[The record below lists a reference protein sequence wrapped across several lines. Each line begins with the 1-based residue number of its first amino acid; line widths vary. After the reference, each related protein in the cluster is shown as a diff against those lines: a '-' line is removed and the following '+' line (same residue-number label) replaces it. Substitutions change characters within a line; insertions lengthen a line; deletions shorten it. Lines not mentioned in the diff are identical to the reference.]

1 MRLGQQEGVTAGDP
15 QRSQNAQITQ
25 ARRIKSK
32 KYSNTGNARVIKTTY
47 SNPRKESNPPPQ
59 KRAESVTA
67 ISLTR
72 SLYLGKPSPRAGPA

>member
-25 ARRIKSK
+25 ACRIKSK
-32 KYSNTGNARVIKTTY
+32 KYSNTGNAIIKTTY

-72 SLYLGKPSPRAGPA
+72 SLCLGKPSPRAGPA

>member
-32 KYSNTGNARVIKTTY
+32 KYSNTGNARVIKTTD
-47 SNPRKESNPPPQ
+47 SNPPPQ

-72 SLYLGKPSPRAGPA
+72 SLYLGKPNPRAGPA